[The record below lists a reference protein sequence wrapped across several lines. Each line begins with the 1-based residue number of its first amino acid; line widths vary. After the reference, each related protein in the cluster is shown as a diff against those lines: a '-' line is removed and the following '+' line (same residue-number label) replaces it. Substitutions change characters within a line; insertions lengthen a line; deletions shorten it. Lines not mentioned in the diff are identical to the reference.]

1 MQGRRVKQSEA
12 YLAYPILRR
21 SDFLRHKGY
30 RAARAGDDAPTNN
43 RHAATET
50 APVIPPTDLLV
61 MANNKKAKKSPKP
74 ANEPLLNIPEA
85 DQWRIIRESGI
96 LQKVNANSQPS
107 SSQATTT
114 AQEEE
119 HLLSPFWEEFFAATA
134 LIIPFS
140 FLLLMMEMYV
150 NHFLLRA
157 QSVV

>member
-1 MQGRRVKQSEA
+1 MKQSEA
-12 YLAYPILRR
+12 YLI
-21 SDFLRHKGY
+21 
-30 RAARAGDDAPTNN
+30 GDQTFYATKTIGPPEPAMT
-43 RHAATET
+43 HPLTTAATET
-50 APVIPPTDLLV
+50 APVILPTNLLV

-74 ANEPLLNIPEA
+74 ANEPLLDIPEA

>member
-1 MQGRRVKQSEA
+1 MKQSEA
-12 YLAYPILRR
+12 YQVI
-21 SDFLRHKGY
+21 
-30 RAARAGDDAPTNN
+30 GDQTFYATKTIGPPEPAMT
-43 RHAATET
+43 HPLTTAATET
-50 APVIPPTDLLV
+50 APVILPTNLLV

-74 ANEPLLNIPEA
+74 ANEPLLDIPEA
-85 DQWRIIRESGI
+85 DRWRIIRESGI

-107 SSQATTT
+107 SSQATTA

>member
-1 MQGRRVKQSEA
+1 MTH
-12 YLAYPILRR
+12 P
-21 SDFLRHKGY
+21 
-30 RAARAGDDAPTNN
+30 PTT
-43 RHAATET
+43 AATET
-50 APVIPPTDLLV
+50 APVILPTDLLV

-74 ANEPLLNIPEA
+74 ANEPLLDIPEA